1 MFPGRKVRGV
11 NLRSSYPQ
19 SASHHLRTPITSLEG
34 FARMLDECGFEDPET
49 AREGAATNH
58 KEASQI
64 AVA

>member
-1 MFPGRKVRGV
+1 
-11 NLRSSYPQ
+11 
-19 SASHHLRTPITSLEG
+19 
-34 FARMLDECGFEDPET
+34 MLDECGFEDPES

>member
-1 MFPGRKVRGV
+1 
-11 NLRSSYPQ
+11 
-19 SASHHLRTPITSLEG
+19 
-34 FARMLDECGFEDPET
+34 MLDECGFEDPET